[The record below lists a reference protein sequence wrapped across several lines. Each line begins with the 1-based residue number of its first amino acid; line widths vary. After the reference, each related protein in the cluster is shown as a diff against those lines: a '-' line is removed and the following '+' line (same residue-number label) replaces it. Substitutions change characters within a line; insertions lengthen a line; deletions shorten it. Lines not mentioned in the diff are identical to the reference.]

1 MFGWAWL
8 LCEQSK
14 QTGPNSR
21 RDASSLVSIKP
32 FWTKACEFR
41 VLEWLQGQGR
51 NFRSPTQMAHKI
63 WKSPA
68 RGTFK
73 IFVETIRLQPKKQ
86 NDMEILFCPRLPQI
100 PPHDPSRR
108 KGCFH
113 KMLRSTALIPTP
125 PPSHPLAIE
134 IKGYLDWYHYNFHK
148 LEICYYNSPNWRY
161 TTRIPLS
168 PP

>member
-1 MFGWAWL
+1 MWWFNDQSHAWLITFGCSIELFGWAWL

-21 RDASSLVSIKP
+21 CDASSLVSIKP
-32 FWTKACEFR
+32 FWTKAYEFR

-51 NFRSPTQMAHKI
+51 NFRSPTQRAHKI

-73 IFVETIRLQPKKQ
+73 ISVETIRLPPKKQ

-108 KGCFH
+108 EGCFH
-113 KMLRSTALIPTP
+113 KMLRSIALIPTP
-125 PPSHPLAIE
+125 LSSPGHRNQGLFGLVPLQ
-134 IKGYLDWYHYNFHK
+134 
-148 LEICYYNSPNWRY
+148 
-161 TTRIPLS
+161 LS
-168 PP
+168 

>member
-1 MFGWAWL
+1 MWWFNDQSHAWLITFGCSIELFGWAWL

-21 RDASSLVSIKP
+21 RGASSLVSIKP
-32 FWTKACEFR
+32 FWTKAYEFR

-51 NFRSPTQMAHKI
+51 NFISPTQRAHKI

-73 IFVETIRLQPKKQ
+73 ISVETIRLQPKKQ

-108 KGCFH
+108 EGCFH

-125 PPSHPLAIE
+125 LIPRPSKSMLFGLVPL
-134 IKGYLDWYHYNFHK
+134 
-148 LEICYYNSPNWRY
+148 
-161 TTRIPLS
+161 
-168 PP
+168 